1 MDVLPRIPR
10 TERTPARLRP
20 PRGRSAAARGYRW
33 GVTRPLAVVD
43 TADPLA
49 CLIALRA
56 ALAGEGP
63 AVLFRGGGV
72 NPVQTAPLTVEK
84 HIALVVETSGTT
96 GRPKRVALSA
106 DAVLASAAATEGALG
121 GPGQWLL
128 ALPVQYIAGSNVLA
142 RSLVAGTTPVLVPPG
157 GLTSARVR
165 EAVAAMDN
173 PVKYTALVPAQLSRL
188 VDEAEAEAETKA
200 AAQTKAEAEA
210 NAGEE
215 AQANA
220 GEKLQANPE
229 ANTGAETGGDL
240 QSALAGFARILV
252 GGQST
257 PASLIERATALGWN
271 VTRTYG
277 SSETCGGVVYDGI
290 PVGQAAVRIVDGR
303 IELGGPTLADYY
315 LSDPERT
322 ERTFVEHD
330 GSRWYR
336 TDDAGEFVDG
346 VLRVLGRLDD
356 TIVTG
361 GLKVRLGEV
370 ERIVREQPGLSDA
383 VVVAGYHPEW
393 GDVPVVVTTARPAL
407 DEVRRAV
414 GAVLTPESRPHRI
427 ITVDAVPTLPSGK
440 PDRLAAA
447 RLASADR

>member
-1 MDVLPRIPR
+1 
-10 TERTPARLRP
+10 
-20 PRGRSAAARGYRW
+20 
-33 GVTRPLAVVD
+33 VTRPLAVVD

-84 HIALVVETSGTT
+84 QIALVVETSGTT

-188 VDEAEAEAETKA
+188 VDEAEAEAE
-200 AAQTKAEAEA
+200 
-210 NAGEE
+210 
-215 AQANA
+215 
-220 GEKLQANPE
+220 

-252 GGQST
+252 GGQAT

-277 SSETCGGVVYDGI
+277 SSETCGGIVYDGI
-290 PVGQAAVRIVDGR
+290 PVGQASVRIVDGR

-322 ERTFVEHD
+322 ERTLVEHD
-330 GSRWYR
+330 GLRWYR

-370 ERIVREQPGLSDA
+370 ERVVREQAGLSDA

-414 GAVLTPESRPHRI
+414 GAVLTPESRPDRI

-447 RLASADR
+447 RLAIANR